1 MRAKLGE
8 QIEVLAARQHG
19 VVTRAQ
25 LLEIGLSGSAVGRRL
40 KSGRLRPLHLGVYR
54 LALLGSER
62 TTEMAAVLAGGPG
75 AVLSHASA
83 LHVWGLLRSELPRP
97 VHVTVG
103 GGGRSRR
110 PGIVFHR
117 TSSLAEDERSEVD
130 RIPVTS
136 PARTIVDAAAML
148 GTRELEQAMGAA
160 EREGLVSERELGALP
175 DRYAHRPGL
184 PVLRALVG
192 KRTEREFTRSEAE
205 RRCLE
210 LIRAGGLPIPHTN
223 VSVGPY
229 ELDLLWPREGI
240 AVEVDSWA
248 YHSSRSRFEGDR
260 RKDNWLRARG
270 IEVIRVSWHHITR
283 RATETAVLLGQSL
296 VLARARAGR
305 PGGTPRVA
313 TPRGKPGG
321 TPQDTLRDTL
331 RDTPRDTPPRDG
343 S

>member
-1 MRAKLGE
+1 MRAELEE
-8 QIEVLAARQHG
+8 QIEALATRQHG

-25 LLEIGLSGSAVGRRL
+25 MLELRLSGSAVGRRL

-54 LALLGSER
+54 LAPLGSER
-62 TTEMAAVLAGGPG
+62 TTEMAAVLAGGPK
-75 AVLSHASA
+75 AVLSHTNA
-83 LHVWGLLRSELPRP
+83 LHVWGLLRIDPPRP

-117 TSSLAEDERSEVD
+117 TSALAQDERSQVD

-136 PARTIVDAAAML
+136 PARTIVDAAAIL
-148 GTRELEQAMGAA
+148 GTRAIEQAIGAA
-160 EREGLVSERELGALP
+160 EREGLLSERELSTLP

-184 PVLRALVG
+184 PVLRALLG

-205 RRCLE
+205 RRFLE
-210 LIRAGGLPIPHTN
+210 LIRAGGLPNPHTN

-229 ELDLLWPREGI
+229 ELDLLWPQEGV
-240 AVEVDSWA
+240 AVEIDSWA
-248 YHSSRSRFEGDR
+248 YHSSRSHFEGDR

-270 IEVIRVSWHHITR
+270 IEVIRVSWRHITR
-283 RATETAVLLGQSL
+283 RATETAVLVGQAL
-296 VLARARAGR
+296 ALARAREGR
-305 PGGTPRVA
+305 GGTL
-313 TPRGKPGG
+313 RG
-321 TPQDTLRDTL
+321 DM
-331 RDTPRDTPPRDG
+331 PRDG